1 MKIYKNGELLSG
13 PEIIYTDTDEEN
25 DIFCMSNL
33 RGKDIV
39 IPHKMPF
46 SFFFSEKESSHA
58 IRVKPVFNPN
68 KISKSSFGT
77 LELHGDWKYKPGPD
91 DKSVSKKQV
100 NEMIQFFREYKVL
113 FAGVWEGVLY
123 DSAVLDYFRGII
135 NFSDLLKEFDFYN
148 KYKKEM
154 DEIKDI
160 VELEKFVRK
169 HSIFNMWD

>member
-1 MKIYKNGELLSG
+1 MKIYRNGKLTE
-13 PEIIYTDTDEEN
+13 PRKIIEYD

-39 IPHKMPF
+39 IPHKMSF
-46 SFFFSEKESSHA
+46 SFFFSERESSHA

-77 LELHGDWKYKPGPD
+77 LELHGDWKYTPGPD

-100 NEMIQFFREYKVL
+100 NEMIQFFKEYKVL

-123 DSAVLDYFRGII
+123 DGAVLDYFRGII
-135 NFSDLLKEFDFYN
+135 HFSELMKEFDFYDE
-148 KYKKEM
+148 YKKEM
-154 DEIKDI
+154 AKLNS
-160 VELEKFVRK
+160 VSELEKFVRK
-169 HSIFNMWD
+169 HNLFNMWD